1 MRRGPGSPGARVRV
15 DIYGCN
21 GRGVLRTWV
30 QVCIGCRDV
39 SAEIQRITVVR
50 SVGVQEVCSNAG
62 VQGCMA
68 SKAAGR
74 PSCRGAVV
82 DWCCVHGC
90 RFVGA
95 QRRRV
100 AGILGC
106 RWMQGSQA
114 EVQDRRFQGVR
125 VESVRL

>member
-1 MRRGPGSPGARVRV
+1 M
-15 DIYGCN
+15 GC
-21 GRGVLRTWV
+21 GHA
-30 QVCIGCRDV
+30 GCV
-39 SAEIQRITVVR
+39 SARIQRITVVR
-50 SVGVQEVCSNAG
+50 SVGVQVCSNAG

-74 PSCRGAVV
+74 LSCWGAVV

-90 RFVGA
+90 RSVGA

-106 RWMQGSQA
+106 R
-114 EVQDRRFQGVR
+114 
-125 VESVRL
+125 